1 MSKNARTGFKYHFRH
16 FEHFLDVAV
25 RDFRNVGTLFPSSPW
40 GARAVLRHLPS
51 PDKTIVE
58 YGGGDGTLTEYLLD
72 AIANESRLWC
82 VEVNASFANDLRKIQ
97 DPRLKVFHEDVRK
110 FAPRMRELEANG
122 VDAVISGI
130 PFSFLAPAERDKVIQ
145 KTYDGLRPGGK
156 FIVYQ
161 FSPRLRERMAKI
173 FGNCSLD
180 FEPRNF
186 FPLFIMV
193 ATKN

>member
-1 MSKNARTGFKYHFRH
+1 MIK
-16 FEHFLDVAV
+16 
-25 RDFRNVGTLFPSSPW
+25 
-40 GARAVLRHLPS
+40 HLPS
-51 PDKTIVE
+51 PDKTVVE
-58 YGGGDGTLTEYLLD
+58 YGGGDGTLTEYLLE
-72 AIANESRLWC
+72 ALPNESALWC
-82 VEVNASFANDLRKIQ
+82 LEVNASFAKDLQKIQ

-110 FAPRMRELEANG
+110 FVTRIRELEPNG

-145 KTYDGLRPGGK
+145 KTYEGLRPGGK

-161 FSPRLRERMAKI
+161 YSPRLRERMARV
-173 FGNCSLD
+173 FGNCKLE
-180 FEPRNF
+180 FEPRNM